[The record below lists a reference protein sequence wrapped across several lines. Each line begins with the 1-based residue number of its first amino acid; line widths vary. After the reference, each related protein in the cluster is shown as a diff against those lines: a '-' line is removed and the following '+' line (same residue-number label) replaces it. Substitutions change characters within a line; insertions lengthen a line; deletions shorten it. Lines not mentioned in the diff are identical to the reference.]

1 MKVEFKYPVEFST
14 IHRAFTGPG
23 IPPIPEDAHRL
34 VVGDHTIV
42 YLSQTGEAWECFAGN
57 GTTETSQTYYWP
69 TLAMCPRAWASAG
82 ALPPIT
88 S

>member
-1 MKVEFKYPVEFST
+1 MEVKFEKPVVFST

-42 YLSQTGEAWECFAGN
+42 YLGHSGEAWD
-57 GTTETSQTYYWP
+57 
-69 TLAMCPRAWASAG
+69 
-82 ALPPIT
+82 
-88 S
+88 